1 MDLSESYFPKRV
13 FGKIIFLLLLF
24 FIYSILF
31 YHSSWLS
38 DDSFITFRVVD
49 NFLNGYGLRWNPLER
64 VQVYT
69 HPLWLFLLI
78 PIQWVVRE
86 ISISAYLLSYLCGIL
101 FISVYYFTFS
111 KFRNGFGL
119 IAVALGVFF
128 SSRTFIDYNTSGL
141 ENSLSFLLLLLF
153 EIKFCC
159 LYLNSKPENVKID
172 SYKIGF
178 LTALLLLTR
187 LDLVLFLFL
196 PGYVLFYKIFKEHKI
211 QFLKYSFLGI
221 FFWISYLIFS
231 IIYFGSLLPNT
242 FYAKTNVLFSFSE
255 RISAGWNYI
264 KISLKWDPIVICV
277 FGLHIFWTFSEPI
290 LKRFTKVKWTLS
302 EKEKGIL
309 LISLTSILFVLFYLF
324 WVGGDFMAG
333 RFLGTC
339 LIVSVFFQSVFFE
352 LRFKNLNFNIQKL
365 LYIFSKLGF
374 NKSKIENWKGLS
386 WDKLLFLFT
395 LIILIYSFVYPFS
408 PFRYMFQKTTVRV
421 ENGIV
426 DERASYHDNSSLKH
440 WIKGV
445 TPATHPW
452 AMYAIRIS
460 SENYLKS
467 TNSSFNLSDRK
478 QALWKRSEEVQTS
491 KLLKEIQQV
500 RVTTNVGLAGFYGG
514 PGIHWVDLL
523 GITDPLLARL
533 PGKGFPGHYVRL
545 LPQGYKEYI
554 EEISV
559 SLPNKELDRFY
570 YEVRLLSEEEIWT
583 KQRWKVILDFTFLG
597 NGNFKTRYPFVL
609 KEYRNTLYGLPFVNW
624 KDENL
629 VQKLVREY
637 FESYTSM

>member
-1 MDLSESYFPKRV
+1 MNLSESYFPKRISD
-13 FGKIIFLLLLF
+13 KIIFLLLLF
-24 FIYSILF
+24 FIHSILF

-101 FISVYYFTFS
+101 FIFVYCFTFS
-111 KFRNGFGL
+111 KFRNTFGL
-119 IAVALGVFF
+119 IVVSLGVFF

-141 ENSLSFLLLLLF
+141 ENPLSFLLLLLF
-153 EIKFCC
+153 EIKFYS
-159 LYLNSKPENVKID
+159 LYLNSKQENVKID
-172 SYKIGF
+172 SYKIGL

-187 LDLVLFLFL
+187 LDLVLFLIL
-196 PGYVLFYKIFKEHKI
+196 PGYVLFWEIFKKQRI

-221 FFWISYLIFS
+221 FPWMIYLAFS
-231 IIYFGSLLPNT
+231 IVYFGSLLPNT
-242 FYAKTNVLFSFSE
+242 YYAKTNVLFSFSE
-255 RISAGWNYI
+255 RIFAGWNYI
-264 KISLKWDPIVICV
+264 RISLKWDPIIICV
-277 FGLHIFWTFSEPI
+277 FGSHIFWVFSGPI
-290 LKRFTKVKWTLS
+290 LKRFTKIEWILS
-302 EKEKGIL
+302 KKEKGIL
-309 LISLTSILFVLFYLF
+309 WISLGSISIVLFYLL
-324 WVGGDFMAG
+324 WIGGDFMAG

-339 LIVSVFFQSVFFE
+339 LIVSVFSQSVFFALHFE
-352 LRFKNLNFNIQKL
+352 NSNLNIQNY
-365 LYIFSKLGF
+365 LYNFSKLEF
-374 NKSKIENWKGLS
+374 NKLKFSSWKGLFWF
-386 WDKLLFLFT
+386 WDKLLFV
-395 LIILIYSFVYPFS
+395 IILIYFFTYPFS
-408 PFRYMFQKTTVRV
+408 PFRYMFQRTPVQV
-421 ENGIV
+421 ENGVV

-440 WIKGV
+440 WIEGV
-445 TPATHPW
+445 TPETHPW
-452 AMYAIRIS
+452 SQYAIRVS
-460 SENYLKS
+460 SENRLKS
-467 TNSSFNLSDRK
+467 TNSSLNLFDRK
-478 QALWKRSEEVQTS
+478 QVLWKKSKEVQTF
-491 KLLKEIQQV
+491 KLLEEIQQV

-514 PGIHWVDLL
+514 PQIHWVDLL
-523 GITDPLLARL
+523 GITDPFLARL

-609 KEYRNTLYGLPFVNW
+609 KEYRNTLYGFPFMNW
-624 KDENL
+624 KDEDL
-629 VQKLVREY
+629 TQKLIREY
-637 FESYTSM
+637 FESSTSM

>member
-1 MDLSESYFPKRV
+1 MNLSESYFPKRV
-13 FGKIIFLLLLF
+13 SDKIIFLLLLF
-24 FIYSILF
+24 FIHSVLF

-78 PIQWVVRE
+78 PIQWVIRE

-101 FISVYYFTFS
+101 FIFVYCFTFS
-111 KFRNGFGL
+111 KFRNTFGL
-119 IAVALGVFF
+119 IVVSLGVFF

-141 ENSLSFLLLLLF
+141 ENPLSFLLLLLF
-153 EIKFCC
+153 EIKFYS
-159 LYLNSKPENVKID
+159 LYLNSKQENVKID
-172 SYKIGF
+172 SYKIGL

-187 LDLVLFLFL
+187 LDLVLFLIL
-196 PGYVLFYKIFKEHKI
+196 PGCVLFWRIFKKQKI

-221 FFWISYLIFS
+221 FLWLGYLAFS

-242 FYAKTNVLFSFSE
+242 YYAKTNVLFSFSE
-255 RISAGWNYI
+255 RIFAGWNYI
-264 KISLKWDPIVICV
+264 RISLKWDPIIICA
-277 FGLHIFWTFSEPI
+277 FGLHIFWVFSGLI
-290 LKRFTKVKWTLS
+290 LKRFTKIEWILS

-309 LISLTSILFVLFYLF
+309 WISLGSISIVLFYLL
-324 WVGGDFMAG
+324 WIGGDFMAG

-339 LIVSVFFQSVFFE
+339 LIVSVFSQSVFFVLHFE
-352 LRFKNLNFNIQKL
+352 NSNLNIQNSLCTFPKL
-365 LYIFSKLGF
+365 EF
-374 NKSKIENWKGLS
+374 NKLKFSSWKGLFCF
-386 WDKLLFLFT
+386 WDKLLFV
-395 LIILIYSFVYPFS
+395 IILIYFFVYPLS
-408 PFRYMFQKTTVRV
+408 PFRYMFQKTPVQV
-421 ENGIV
+421 ENGVV

-440 WIKGV
+440 WAEGV
-445 TPATHPW
+445 TPETHPW
-452 AMYAIRIS
+452 AQYAIRVS
-460 SENYLKS
+460 SENRLKS
-467 TNSSFNLSDRK
+467 TNSSLNLFDRK
-478 QALWKRSEEVQTS
+478 QVLWKKSKEVQTF
-491 KLLKEIQQV
+491 KLLEEIQQV

-514 PGIHWVDLL
+514 PQIHWIDLL
-523 GITDPLLARL
+523 GITDPFLARL

-609 KEYRNTLYGLPFVNW
+609 KEYRNTLYGFPFMNW
-624 KDENL
+624 KDEDL
-629 VQKLVREY
+629 IQKLIREY
-637 FESYTSM
+637 FGSSTSM

>member
-1 MDLSESYFPKRV
+1 MNLSESYFPKRTSD
-13 FGKIIFLLLLF
+13 KIIFLLLLF
-24 FIYSILF
+24 FIHSVLF

-86 ISISAYLLSYLCGIL
+86 ISISAYLLSYLCGIF
-101 FISVYYFTFS
+101 FIFVYCFTFS
-111 KFRNGFGL
+111 KFRNTFGL
-119 IAVALGVFF
+119 IVVSLGVFF

-141 ENSLSFLLLLLF
+141 ENPLSFLLLLLF
-153 EIKFCC
+153 EIKFYS
-159 LYLNSKPENVKID
+159 LYLNSKQENVKID
-172 SYKIGF
+172 SYKIGL

-187 LDLVLFLFL
+187 LDLVLFLIL
-196 PGYVLFYKIFKEHKI
+196 PGYVLFWRIFKKQKI

-221 FFWISYLIFS
+221 FPWVIYLAFS
-231 IIYFGSLLPNT
+231 IVYFGSFLPNT
-242 FYAKTNVLFSFSE
+242 YYAKTNVLFSFSE
-255 RISAGWNYI
+255 RIFAGWNYI
-264 KISLKWDPIVICV
+264 RISLKWDPIIICV
-277 FGLHIFWTFSEPI
+277 FGSHIFWVFSGPI
-290 LKRFTKVKWTLS
+290 LKRFTKIEWILS
-302 EKEKGIL
+302 KKEKGIL
-309 LISLTSILFVLFYLF
+309 WISLGSISIVLFYLL
-324 WVGGDFMAG
+324 WIGGDFMAG

-339 LIVSVFFQSVFFE
+339 LIVSVFSQSVFFALHFE
-352 LRFKNLNFNIQKL
+352 NSNLNIQNS
-365 LYIFSKLGF
+365 LYNFSKLEF
-374 NKSKIENWKGLS
+374 NKLKFSNWKGLFWF
-386 WDKLLFLFT
+386 WDKLLFV
-395 LIILIYSFVYPFS
+395 IILIYFFTYPFS
-408 PFRYMFQKTTVRV
+408 PFRYTFQRTPVQV
-421 ENGIV
+421 ENGVV

-440 WIKGV
+440 WIEGV
-445 TPATHPW
+445 TPETHPW
-452 AMYAIRIS
+452 SQYAIRVS
-460 SENYLKS
+460 SENRLKS
-467 TNSSFNLSDRK
+467 TNSSLNLFDRK
-478 QALWKRSEEVQTS
+478 QVLWKKSKEVQTF
-491 KLLKEIQQV
+491 KLLEEIQQV

-514 PGIHWVDLL
+514 PQIHWVDLL
-523 GITDPLLARL
+523 GITDPFLARL

-609 KEYRNTLYGLPFVNW
+609 KEYRNTLYGFPFMNW
-624 KDENL
+624 KDEDL
-629 VQKLVREY
+629 TQKLIREY
-637 FESYTSM
+637 FGSSTSM

>member
-1 MDLSESYFPKRV
+1 MDLSESYFPKRISD
-13 FGKIIFLLLLF
+13 KIIFLLLLF
-24 FIYSILF
+24 SIYSILF

-101 FISVYYFTFS
+101 FISVYCFTFS

-119 IAVALGVFF
+119 ITVSLGVFF

-141 ENSLSFLLLLLF
+141 ENPLSFLLLLLF
-153 EIKFCC
+153 EIKFYF

-196 PGYVLFYKIFKEHKI
+196 PGCVLFWKIFKEQRI
-211 QFLKYSFLGI
+211 QFLKYSILGMFPWFI
-221 FFWISYLIFS
+221 YLTFS
-231 IIYFGSLLPNT
+231 IVYFGSLLPNT

-264 KISLKWDPIVICV
+264 KISLKWDPIVICI
-277 FGLHIFWTFSEPI
+277 FGLHIFWTFSGPI
-290 LKRFTKVKWTLS
+290 LKRFTKVEWTLS

-309 LISLTSILFVLFYLF
+309 WISLASIFFVLFYLF

-339 LIVSVFFQSVFFE
+339 LIISVFFQCVFFE
-352 LRFKNLNFNIQKL
+352 LRFKNSNLNIQRL
-365 LYIFSKLGF
+365 LYKSSKLGF
-374 NKSKIENWKGLS
+374 NKSKILSWKGLS
-386 WDKLLFLFT
+386 WSWDKILFAFVS
-395 LIILIYSFVYPFS
+395 IILIYFFTHPFS
-408 PFRYMFQKTTVRV
+408 PFHYIFQKTKVRV

-440 WIKGV
+440 WIAGV

-460 SENYLKS
+460 SKNRLKS
-467 TNSSFNLSDRK
+467 TNSNLNLFDGK
-478 QALWKRSEEVQTS
+478 QVLWKGSE
-491 KLLKEIQQV
+491 EIQQV
-500 RVTTNVGLAGFYGG
+500 RITTNVGLAGFYGG
-514 PGIHWVDLL
+514 PGIHWIDLL
-523 GITDPLLARL
+523 GITDPFLARL

-554 EEISV
+554 EEIYV

-597 NGNFKTRYPFVL
+597 NGNFKNRYPFVL
-609 KEYRNTLYGLPFVNW
+609 KEYRNTLYGFPFMNW
-624 KDENL
+624 KDEDL
-629 VQKLVREY
+629 AQELIREY
-637 FESYTSM
+637 F

>member
-1 MDLSESYFPKRV
+1 MNLSESYFPKRISD
-13 FGKIIFLLLLF
+13 KIIFLLLLF
-24 FIYSILF
+24 FIHSILF

-86 ISISAYLLSYLCGIL
+86 ISISAYLLSYLCGIF
-101 FISVYYFTFS
+101 FIFVYCFTFS
-111 KFRNGFGL
+111 KFRNTFGL
-119 IAVALGVFF
+119 IVVSLGVFF

-141 ENSLSFLLLLLF
+141 ENPLSFLLLLLF
-153 EIKFCC
+153 EIKFYS
-159 LYLNSKPENVKID
+159 LYLNSKQENVKID
-172 SYKIGF
+172 SYKIGL

-187 LDLVLFLFL
+187 LDLVLFLIL
-196 PGYVLFYKIFKEHKI
+196 PGYVLFWEIFKKQRI

-221 FFWISYLIFS
+221 FPWMIYLAFS
-231 IIYFGSLLPNT
+231 IVYFGSLLPNT
-242 FYAKTNVLFSFSE
+242 YYAKTNVLFSFSE
-255 RISAGWNYI
+255 RIFAGWNYI
-264 KISLKWDPIVICV
+264 RISLKWDPIIICV
-277 FGLHIFWTFSEPI
+277 FGSHIFWAFSGPI
-290 LKRFTKVKWTLS
+290 LKRFTKIEWILS
-302 EKEKGIL
+302 KKEKGIL
-309 LISLTSILFVLFYLF
+309 WISLGSISIVLSYLL
-324 WVGGDFMAG
+324 WIGGDFMAG

-339 LIVSVFFQSVFFE
+339 LIVSVFSQCVFFALHFE
-352 LRFKNLNFNIQKL
+352 NSNLNIQNS
-365 LYIFSKLGF
+365 LYNFSKLEF
-374 NKSKIENWKGLS
+374 NKLKFSSWKGLFWF
-386 WDKLLFLFT
+386 WDKLLFV
-395 LIILIYSFVYPFS
+395 IILIYFFTYPFS
-408 PFRYMFQKTTVRV
+408 PFRYTFQRTPVQV
-421 ENGIV
+421 ENGVV

-440 WIKGV
+440 WIEGV
-445 TPATHPW
+445 TPETHPW
-452 AMYAIRIS
+452 SQYAIRVS
-460 SENYLKS
+460 SENRLKS
-467 TNSSFNLSDRK
+467 TNSSLNLFDRK
-478 QALWKRSEEVQTS
+478 QVLWKESKEIQTF
-491 KLLKEIQQV
+491 KLLEEIQQV

-514 PGIHWVDLL
+514 PQIHWVDLL
-523 GITDPLLARL
+523 GITDPFLARL

-609 KEYRNTLYGLPFVNW
+609 KEYRNTLYGFPFMNW
-624 KDENL
+624 KDEDL
-629 VQKLVREY
+629 TQKLIREY
-637 FESYTSM
+637 FESSTSM